1 MWYFAIVIV
10 TTMITV
16 MFNESTYRVEE
27 SSGTIQLTL
36 VLTNPLSIDVT
47 IQVIDDTAIVS
58 EPLIATN
65 REEDKVE
72 KDYIID
78 TYSVTFTA
86 GTTSATLN
94 VRINNDIVNEGDE
107 TFTFTIDPFS
117 LLIDGITVGY
127 PYQTALTIVD
137 DDSK

>member
-1 MWYFAIVIV
+1 M
-10 TTMITV
+10 TTV

-36 VLTNPLSIDVT
+36 VLTNPISTDVT

-65 REEDKVE
+65 REEDEDE

-78 TYSVTFTA
+78 TYAVTFTA

-94 VRINNDIVNEGDE
+94 VRINNDSVNEGDE

-117 LLIDGITVGY
+117 LVIDGITVGY

>member
-1 MWYFAIVIV
+1 M
-10 TTMITV
+10 TTV

-36 VLTNPLSIDVT
+36 VLTDPLSTDVT

-65 REEDKVE
+65 REEDEDK

-86 GTTSATLN
+86 GMTTAS
-94 VRINNDIVNEGDE
+94 VDVPVIDDSISENNENFDIVIDQSSLPNRVSVGNPDQV
-107 TFTFTIDPFS
+107 TVTI
-117 LLIDGITVGY
+117 L
-127 PYQTALTIVD
+127 D
-137 DDSK
+137 DDGM

>member
-1 MWYFAIVIV
+1 M
-10 TTMITV
+10 TTV

-36 VLTNPLSIDVT
+36 VLTNPLSTDVT

-65 REEDKVE
+65 REEDEDE

-86 GTTSATLN
+86 GTTSTTLN
-94 VRINNDIVNEGDE
+94 IRINNDIVNEGDE

-117 LLIDGITVGY
+117 LVIDGITVGY

>member
-1 MWYFAIVIV
+1 M
-10 TTMITV
+10 TTV

-36 VLTNPLSIDVT
+36 VLTNPLSTDVT

-65 REEDKVE
+65 REEDEDE

-94 VRINNDIVNEGDE
+94 VRINNDSVNEGNE

-117 LLIDGITVGY
+117 LVIDGITVGY

>member
-1 MWYFAIVIV
+1 M
-10 TTMITV
+10 TTV

-27 SSGTIQLTL
+27 SSGIVQLTL
-36 VLTNPLSIDVT
+36 VLTNPLSTDVT
-47 IQVIDDTAIVS
+47 IQVIDDIAIVS
-58 EPLIATN
+58 EPLIAIN
-65 REEDKVE
+65 RKEDEDE

-86 GTTSATLN
+86 GTTSTTLN
-94 VRINNDIVNEGDE
+94 IRINNDIVNEGDE

-117 LLIDGITVGY
+117 LVIDGITVGY